1 MKNYQFQA
9 GIVEQEVRK
18 LLSEYPDIVG
28 DHELKVDML
37 EGETEL
43 LTIIEKL
50 VIAER
55 ENQAM
60 ATGCNSLIEKYSE
73 RKQKFIQR
81 KEYNRRL
88 IQRLLEAADVK
99 SVDVPAGRISVV
111 NSPKSVI
118 ITDETA
124 IPDEFMRVKREP
136 NKSALK
142 EALEQ
147 GKTIAG
153 ATLSNGG
160 NKLQIR

>member
-9 GIVEQEVRK
+9 GIVEQEVRR
-18 LLSEYPDIVG
+18 LLSEYPDIAG

-60 ATGCNSLIEKYSE
+60 ATSCNSLIEKYSE
-73 RKQKFIQR
+73 RKQKFMQR